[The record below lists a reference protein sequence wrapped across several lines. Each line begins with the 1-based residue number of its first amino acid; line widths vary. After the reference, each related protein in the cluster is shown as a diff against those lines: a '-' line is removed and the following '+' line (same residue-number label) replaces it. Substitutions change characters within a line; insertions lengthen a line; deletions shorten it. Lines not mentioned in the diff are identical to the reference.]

1 MLTTSKSNERQLNMT
16 TNTSGALT
24 TGGGNAR
31 SERLLWILT
40 GATFLIFFQAYM
52 VAPLLPRLAAV
63 FHVSVEMASLMVPA
77 YLIAYGVATLFYGLL
92 SDRIGRRPIMIAS
105 LSAFILLTVLTGFS
119 QSAEQLTTVRL
130 LTGLGASGVVPLALA
145 LIGDLFPYRERGRPL
160 GWLFGAMAGAWR
172 SARSRV

>member
-1 MLTTSKSNERQLNMT
+1 
-16 TNTSGALT
+16 
-24 TGGGNAR
+24 
-31 SERLLWILT
+31 
-40 GATFLIFFQAYM
+40 
-52 VAPLLPRLAAV
+52 
-63 FHVSVEMASLMVPA
+63 MASLMVPA

-160 GWLFGAMAGAWR
+160 R
-172 SARSRV
+172 SEEHTSELQSLMRNSYAVFCLQKKQKQQQTANQT